1 MALKKYFVI
10 YNGKMNTEAGILV
23 RHRPDMPTPAR
34 EYEVIKI
41 EGRDGDLYEDKGTFE
56 DITIEVSFNFA
67 AEPDDW
73 NERLRKVKQWIY
85 SDGDRRLILSDD
97 MDYFYNVK
105 IVQISDTERKIK
117 RIGRFTV
124 KFTCEPY
131 AYIKNGAQIL
141 ELEKV
146 LVNQWQ
152 QAEPIYFIYGSGE
165 VKLTVNGKT
174 ISATVDR
181 KLTIDTKLGLS
192 YTAENTI
199 NNTAISGNYDDLKLQ
214 QGDNTFSVNKGF
226 EVYIQPNWRCI

>member
-1 MALKKYFVI
+1 MALKRYFVI
-10 YNGKMNTEAGILV
+10 YNGKTNTEAGISV

-34 EYEVIKI
+34 EYEIIKI

-56 DITIEVSFNFA
+56 DITIEVAFNFGS
-67 AEPDDW
+67 EPDDW
-73 NERLRKVKQWIY
+73 NERLRKVKQWLY

-105 IVQISDTERKIK
+105 MVNISDTERRIK

-124 KFTCEPY
+124 KFICEPY
-131 AYIKNGAQIL
+131 AYIKSGTQTLGL
-141 ELEKV
+141 ENV
-146 LVNQWQ
+146 LVNKWQ
-152 QAEPIYFIYGSGE
+152 QADPIYFIYGSGE
-165 VKLTVNGKT
+165 AKLTVNGKT
-174 ISATVDR
+174 INATVDR

-199 NNTAISGNYDDLKLQ
+199 NNTVISGNYEDMKLQ
-214 QGDNTFSVNKGF
+214 QGDNTFSINKGF